1 MFANRRARDYWNVRR
16 LFETGA
22 ASIVEDETLV
32 NQLASVNYDYN
43 ERDKI
48 QVESK
53 KKMRDRLGEDA
64 SPDRAD
70 VVVMGLA
77 PWHSFK
83 SMNSAIRLEDVE
95 FGEDRPQGELDLF

>member
-1 MFANRRARDYWNVRR
+1 
-16 LFETGA
+16 
-22 ASIVEDETLV
+22 
-32 NQLASVNYDYN
+32 
-43 ERDKI
+43 
-48 QVESK
+48 
-53 KKMRDRLGEDA
+53 MRDRLGEDA

-95 FGEDRPQGELDLF
+95 VGEDRPQGELDLF